1 MNTRTTIAVLL
12 AVGGLWAGGCGRPGE
27 REFHE
32 GLRELGAGRPVEA
45 RTWLERSVARR
56 PGSAQNAR
64 ALNYLGLVCL
74 QLNDLPAAA
83 AAFEESRRLD
93 PTLPEPAVNL
103 AMLRAQAGDTLQA
116 AALLNEAALLDPASP
131 RAHEQ
136 LGHLHAGQRRWA
148 EARAAFDEAVQRDPE
163 SPRLRTA
170 LAVAAHRMG
179 DADAARLHLTA
190 AVDRAPDYAPA
201 AYAHFALYREV
212 DDLAGAAESWAR
224 RFLELA
230 GEADPRAGEVA
241 GWLRTLEASRATSAP
256 RRPPPRED
264 PAARTLAQ
272 AETHAREGRREV
284 ALAMCLMAAEQARKA
299 GDEAGRERAL
309 RRSLEWAPNQ
319 VRAQVAWGRWLL
331 EKNRAPEALAVFRLA
346 TSLDPAMAEAH
357 AGRGEAAARTKEWD
371 DASISLR
378 RALELDPDHG
388 DARWT
393 LARMLDEALNRPADA
408 VKEYREFTRRLA
420 ADPRSVRAAERLR
433 ALEAET
439 AARPPPEPPP
449 SLRTPPADA
458 EAPPLPATGRRVD
471 LRAEARPKPQE
482 ALQALTR
489 GQQHME
495 RGDGE
500 RAQYEFR
507 RALELNADSATAW
520 FNLAQTLHQRG
531 DPDLAV
537 DAFREG
543 LAREPANAPMRY
555 NAALSLHALGR
566 TAEARA
572 QLDHLVR
579 TQPEYAAPRYLLGLL
594 EAAEPDGRTAAR
606 AHFEE
611 FLRLSPR
618 DPNAPAVR
626 EWLANH

>member
-1 MNTRTTIAVLL
+1 MNTRTTISVLL
-12 AVGGLWAGGCGRPGE
+12 AAGGLWAGGCGRPGE

-56 PGSAQNAR
+56 PGSARNAR
-64 ALNYLGLVCL
+64 TLNYLGLACL
-74 QLNDLPAAA
+74 KLNDLPAAS

-93 PTLPEPAVNL
+93 PALPEPAVNL
-103 AMLRAQAGDTLQA
+103 AMLRAQAGDMLEA
-116 AALLNEAALLDPASP
+116 ATLLNEAALLDPASP
-131 RAHEQ
+131 RAHER
-136 LGHLHAGQRRWA
+136 LGHLYAGQRRWA
-148 EARAAFDEAVQRDPE
+148 EARTAFEEAVRRDADN
-163 SPRLRTA
+163 PRLRTA
-170 LAVAAHRMG
+170 LGVTAHRMG
-179 DADAARLHLTA
+179 DMDGARLHLTA

-201 AYAHFALYREV
+201 AHALFTLYREA
-212 DDLAGAAESWAR
+212 DGLAGAAESWAH

-230 GEADPRAGEVA
+230 GEGDPRAADATE
-241 GWLRTLEASRATSAP
+241 WLRALAAARATPAH
-256 RRPPPRED
+256 RRPPARGD
-264 PAARTLAQ
+264 AAARTLAQ
-272 AETHAREGRREV
+272 AETHAREDRREV

-299 GDEAGRERAL
+299 GDDAGRERAL
-309 RRSLEWAPNQ
+309 RRALEWAPGQ

-331 EKNRAPEALAVFRLA
+331 EQNRVPEALAVFRLA

-357 AGRGEAAARTKEWD
+357 AGRGEAAAREKEWD

-378 RALELDPDHG
+378 RALEIDPDHG
-388 DARWT
+388 DARWA
-393 LARMLDEALNRPADA
+393 LAQMLDEALARPADA

-439 AARPPPEPPP
+439 AARPPAEPPP
-449 SLRTPPADA
+449 TLRTPPSGMD
-458 EAPPLPATGRRVD
+458 APPLPAAGRRVE
-471 LRAEARPKPQE
+471 LRREARPKPQE

-489 GQQHME
+489 GQQYFE
-495 RGDGE
+495 RGDLE

-507 RALELNADSATAW
+507 RSIELHADSATAW

-531 DPDLAV
+531 DADLAV

-543 LAREPANAPMRY
+543 LTREPGNAPMRY
-555 NAALSLHALGR
+555 NAALSLHAL
-566 TAEARA
+566 AKMPDARA
-572 QLDHLVR
+572 QLEYLAR
-579 TQPEYAAPRYLLGLL
+579 AQPDYAAPRYLLGLI
-594 EAAEPDGRTAAR
+594 AAGEPDGIPAAR
-606 AHFEE
+606 AQFEE

-626 EWLANH
+626 EWLADH